1 VRVWIGG
8 TSSIAVTS
16 TRASGSGGGLAGS
29 GWGVARGSLN
39 GSSSLSP
46 ELSGAA
52 IMVLERA
59 WEGTGTSSAS
69 DDDGGDLS
77 VFQSPKLKSVREK

>member
-1 VRVWIGG
+1 
-8 TSSIAVTS
+8 
-16 TRASGSGGGLAGS
+16 
-29 GWGVARGSLN
+29 
-39 GSSSLSP
+39 
-46 ELSGAA
+46 
-52 IMVLERA
+52 MVLERA